1 MSLNR
6 LKLGNDG
13 EDLASTFLLSKGYK
27 IITRN
32 YRTKN
37 GEIDIIAVNNEVL
50 VFIEV
55 KTRKSK
61 FLESPFAAVTK
72 RKQQQI
78 SRVAQEYL
86 SKNKLF
92 DKDAR
97 FDVISISIDNAHPPE
112 IEHLENAFDLCY
124 GF

>member
-1 MSLNR
+1 MSFKR

-13 EDLASTFLLSKGYK
+13 EDLASKFLHKKGYK

-32 YRTKN
+32 FRTQN
-37 GEIDIIAVNNEVL
+37 GEIDIIAVNNDVL
-50 VFIEV
+50 IFIEV
-55 KTRKSK
+55 KTRKSN

-86 SKNKLF
+86 SKNNMF

-97 FDVISISIDNAHPPE
+97 FDVISISIDNTHSPQ